1 MSSRGLQRVKTL
13 CSGLV
18 KILFGVTLCGSVEA
32 EHAHTTTWLLLLNL
46 IFRKLISTGPSQE
59 PNLIV

>member
-18 KILFGVTLCGSVEA
+18 KILFGVTLCSSVDS
-32 EHAHTTTWLLLLNL
+32 EHALTTTWHLLLNL
-46 IFRKLISTGPSQE
+46 IFHKLISTGPSQE